1 MERTSRRVWPVI
13 VAISV
18 SVHPAS
24 ASRVTAVP
32 RRSLNVTPNIP
43 ARLHAFRHEVRKPS
57 GVQGFPSV
65 VVGIMVLRFTAA
77 SRVLLSGAPTG
88 MTTRTLPFDCLS
100 QCVSHRMLTMAAAR
114 DRLGAVQ
121 SKAQA
126 SGAGAGAP
134 ARTSETVLR
143 HPPSRFFQPVSRDRG
158 ALPAHTD

>member
-13 VAISV
+13 VAISA

-65 VVGIMVLRFTAA
+65 VVRIMVLRFTAA

-100 QCVSHRMLTMAAAR
+100 LMCVPSYAHHGSRKR
-114 DRLGAVQ
+114 SPWRCPVQ
-121 SKAQA
+121 SA
-126 SGAGAGAP
+126 SVRCRCRCAGADFRNSASSSP
-134 ARTSETVLR
+134 VQIFSAREPR
-143 HPPSRFFQPVSRDRG
+143 
-158 ALPAHTD
+158 